1 MYGRNSLF
9 ASDAELTKAVL
20 RAGLGQ
26 GALAFSAEGKIGE
39 CLRGIALADCLGGDA
54 VGEGLPRLSHGEDA
68 TGLLGIRETLG
79 VRSPR
84 RCGVPRPLD
93 GLQMLPSP
101 DGFLGGKRRSALPS
115 WCRGPG
121 LWPRDGGSEQGKSA
135 ACSTASAP
143 PVAAPPSLAGRVIG
157 GGRKLAI
164 NSSRLSSR
172 SPALPF
178 GSTAAS
184 LPSQVIGGGSDESL
198 WRGARLAKARLGLPP
213 GRPVGEASSLGRATR
228 RPVAPSA
235 PTPAG
240 LRLRAGGPFG
250 ASVAKPL

>member
-9 ASDAELTKAVL
+9 ASDAQLTKAVL

-26 GALAFSAEGKIGE
+26 RALATFSAEGKIGE

-54 VGEGLPRLSHGEDA
+54 VGEGLPRLSQGEDA

-79 VRSPR
+79 VPSPR

-115 WCRGPG
+115 WFRGPG

-178 GSTAAS
+178 GSTAS
-184 LPSQVIGGGSDESL
+184 LPSQVIASDDSL
-198 WRGARLAKARLGLPP
+198 WRGARLANCRLGLPP
-213 GRPVGEASSLGRATR
+213 GRPVGEASSVGPATR

-250 ASVAKPL
+250 VSVAKPL